1 MKRLPEIGSLAKLN
15 GKTVKVMRIYG
26 NGNFASTIGVVEHPV
41 SDSSKAFEVRKEDL
55 TKI

>member
-1 MKRLPEIGSLAKLN
+1 MPEIGSLAKLN